1 MTQIRIK
8 SLFLSKDFKDLSI
21 KRVKRFKTGIQGL
34 FRLKS
39 LVHGYLIR
47 NEIDF
52 ENEINSNRSFVESGV
67 KFNNFKLS
75 RNRSFTFVVFAIW
88 SPSMILKTKSTE
100 RSGRVFP
107 MVVVYI
113 NLLPHSEFGRDLV
126 HCTLGS

>member
-34 FRLKS
+34 FRLKT
-39 LVHGYLIR
+39 LVHGSLIR

-75 RNRSFTFVVFAIW
+75 RNRSLTFVVFAIW
-88 SPSMILKTKSTE
+88 SPSMILKIKSTTNLYA
-100 RSGRVFP
+100 
-107 MVVVYI
+107 VY
-113 NLLPHSEFGRDLV
+113 LV
-126 HCTLGS
+126 HCTLGSKLLPGKVLERPQYHV